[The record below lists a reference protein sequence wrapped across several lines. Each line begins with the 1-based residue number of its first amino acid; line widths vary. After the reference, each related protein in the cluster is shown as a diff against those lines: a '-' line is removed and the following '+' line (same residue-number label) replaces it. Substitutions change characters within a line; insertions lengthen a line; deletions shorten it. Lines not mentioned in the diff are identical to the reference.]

1 MVGPLHE
8 GMYVGHCLAGDD
20 LHEAVMTLAQAREW
34 AKANP
39 LCQGFT
45 FQHRSRAPEEPVRM
59 WFKCRM
65 RVLHS
70 DGWWSYSMG
79 RGI

>member
-45 FQHRSRAPEEPVRM
+45 FQPPSRAPEPKRRRRRLQ
-59 WFKCRM
+59 CLRS
-65 RVLHS
+65 RLLLRHL
-70 DGWWSYSMG
+70 
-79 RGI
+79 RL

>member
-8 GMYVGHCLAGDD
+8 GCYAGHCLAGDD
-20 LHEAVMTLAQAREW
+20 IHEAMMTYAQAKEW
-34 AKANP
+34 AARNP

-45 FQHRSRAPEEPVRM
+45 FQHSSRQPEEEVRV
-59 WFKCRM
+59 WFKSRL

-70 DGWWSYSMG
+70 DGWWSVALG